1 MVGSAGGGHAAEV
14 VQVPVHVPVLVPVQL
29 PVHVPVLVPVQL
41 PVLVPVLVWAV
52 RTRPAGEFSGA
63 AQPPTTLLR

>member
-14 VQVPVHVPVLVPVQL
+14 VHLPVQVPVQVPVHV
-29 PVHVPVLVPVQL
+29 